1 MQHLIG
7 FMVFMCSPLQW
18 SESYIMYSWSHGWD
32 ITVDLVYIPHKTC
45 DNHVTE
51 KDEVSKVEEK
61 LIIVQTVVCLYASQ
75 RLPLAKF

>member
-1 MQHLIG
+1 M
-7 FMVFMCSPLQW
+7 
-18 SESYIMYSWSHGWD
+18 
-32 ITVDLVYIPHKTC
+32 DLVYIPHKTC